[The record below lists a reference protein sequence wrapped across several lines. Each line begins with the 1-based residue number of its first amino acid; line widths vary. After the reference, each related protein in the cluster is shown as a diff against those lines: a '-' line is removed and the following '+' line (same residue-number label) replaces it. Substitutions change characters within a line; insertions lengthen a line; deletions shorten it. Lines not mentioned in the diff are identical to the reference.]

1 MWLFSFP
8 QKMAVPIVGGF
19 VILPGRLAGVI
30 RAPLS
35 HSNRSNQ
42 MAIKARSRREKV
54 GSGLG
59 LLLGIIG
66 FNLLVPFFF
75 EQQAGFD
82 GSQMLWAA
90 VTALL
95 CSELGARVG
104 KWLDRRE
111 QS

>member
-1 MWLFSFP
+1 M
-8 QKMAVPIVGGF
+8 
-19 VILPGRLAGVI
+19 PGMSAGVSG
-30 RAPLS
+30 APLS

-42 MAIKARSRREKV
+42 MALKMRSRREKV

-75 EQQAGFD
+75 EKQVGFD

-90 VTALL
+90 VTALV
-95 CSELGARVG
+95 CSELGARIG

>member
-1 MWLFSFP
+1 MT
-8 QKMAVPIVGGF
+8 
-19 VILPGRLAGVI
+19 
-30 RAPLS
+30 
-35 HSNRSNQ
+35 
-42 MAIKARSRREKV
+42 IKARSRREKV

-75 EQQAGFD
+75 AKQVGFD
-82 GSQMLWAA
+82 GNQMLWAA

-95 CSELGARVG
+95 CAELGARVG

-111 QS
+111 QTSAGKSGTPTFFDSGVALYLA